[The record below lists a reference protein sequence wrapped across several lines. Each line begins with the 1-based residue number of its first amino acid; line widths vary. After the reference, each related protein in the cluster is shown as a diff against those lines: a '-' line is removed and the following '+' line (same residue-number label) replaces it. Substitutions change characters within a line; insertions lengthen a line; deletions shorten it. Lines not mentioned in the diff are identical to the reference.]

1 MPLPE
6 HHKEAIA
13 IRWKTLLYLALFEY
27 FEREGRFNK
36 LIVVEGLNFIEAI
49 ARVFAIEVENL
60 GYNNAENTK
69 TVFQAINNGNGLDNH
84 RKQQLQQIIDDLMPL
99 LNEIR
104 HPETH
109 TLLLPTVHPDTAK
122 RVLKKLLEV
131 VCILVPDF
139 WQWSKQNDKEFLRLG
154 YFYYVVNENL
164 GIDQMSFEEKRELY
178 DLFRGVL
185 RSLKE
190 FNEEIE
196 FRTSKGRLQT
206 GIPVNLERNTLEI
219 IKLISRGNFLPE
231 RESFEKFETL
241 SLNWNPA
248 TL

>member
-1 MPLPE
+1 MLLLE
-6 HHKEAIA
+6 HNKEAIA

-49 ARVFAIEVENL
+49 ARVFAIKVENL
-60 GYNNAENTK
+60 DSKKAQNTQK
-69 TVFQAINNGNGLDNH
+69 VFQAINSGNRLDNY
-84 RKQQLQQIIDDLMPL
+84 RKQQLQQIIEDLMPL

-139 WQWSKQNDKEFLRLG
+139 WQWCKKNDKEFLRLG

-164 GIDQMSFEEKRELY
+164 GIDQMPREKKKELD
-178 DLFRGVL
+178 DLFRVVL
-185 RSLKE
+185 KSLKE
-190 FNEEIE
+190 FAEEIE
-196 FRTSKGRLQT
+196 FRTQKGRLQT
-206 GIPVNLERNTLEI
+206 GIPVNLERSTLEI
-219 IKLISRGNFLPE
+219 IKLISRGKLC
-231 RESFEKFETL
+231 EKFEDF